1 MTQSPEPISLSFDRG
16 TILISGQKA
25 AVSALDLPGSV
36 FDARVGLHR
45 SPARYYRHIV
55 TKLRELTVPYEDGAR
70 AYETLN
76 LKLQIARDPFP
87 FQQEALEAWWRAGG
101 RGVVVLPTGSGK
113 TFVAQ
118 LTMMKAQ
125 RSTLVVVPTI
135 DLMQQWHGVLS
146 SQFDME
152 VGLIGGGYHEPM
164 DVTVATYDSAYL
176 HMERL
181 GNRFGLIIFDECH
194 HLPGPSYIVTAD
206 LTIAPFRLGLTATLE
221 REDGGEARLLEA
233 LGETVYRQEIK
244 TLSGEYLSDYQTVKI
259 SVRMTDDEHERY
271 TESRAV
277 YRNFLQ
283 RQQIAMGSPNGW
295 SRFVMMSSRSKEGRQ
310 AFLAYREQK
319 MIAQGSSAKMR
330 ALERLLQQH
339 RHDRVLVFTSD
350 NETVYRL
357 SRQFL
362 IPAITHQTKV
372 KERHRLLAAF
382 NSGEFP
388 FIATSRVL
396 NEGVDVPAANVAIVL
411 SGSGSVREHVQRLGR
426 ILRRAEG
433 KHATLYEVVT
443 ESTGEEYVSNRRRQ
457 HSAYK

>member
-1 MTQSPEPISLSFDRG
+1 MTQSPDPISLSFDRG

-55 TKLRELTVPYEDGAR
+55 TKLRDLTVPYEDGAR

-76 LKLQIARDPFP
+76 LKLQIGRDPFP
-87 FQQEALEAWWRAGG
+87 FQQEALEAWWSAGG
-101 RGVVVLPTGSGK
+101 QGVVVLPTGSGK

-194 HLPGPSYIVTAD
+194 HLPGPSYI
-206 LTIAPFRLGLTATLE
+206 
-221 REDGGEARLLEA
+221 
-233 LGETVYRQEIK
+233 
-244 TLSGEYLSDYQTVKI
+244 
-259 SVRMTDDEHERY
+259 
-271 TESRAV
+271 
-277 YRNFLQ
+277 
-283 RQQIAMGSPNGW
+283 
-295 SRFVMMSSRSKEGRQ
+295 
-310 AFLAYREQK
+310 
-319 MIAQGSSAKMR
+319 
-330 ALERLLQQH
+330 
-339 RHDRVLVFTSD
+339 
-350 NETVYRL
+350 
-357 SRQFL
+357 
-362 IPAITHQTKV
+362 
-372 KERHRLLAAF
+372 
-382 NSGEFP
+382 
-388 FIATSRVL
+388 
-396 NEGVDVPAANVAIVL
+396 
-411 SGSGSVREHVQRLGR
+411 
-426 ILRRAEG
+426 
-433 KHATLYEVVT
+433 
-443 ESTGEEYVSNRRRQ
+443 
-457 HSAYK
+457 